1 MLMREKWKRI
11 LSLTLFLCVLLAE
24 IPLTALA
31 EEQMESGLV
40 LNLEEQA
47 AVPQDSPGLETED
60 TVSGSGKIVLSTE
73 IGEVHPAV
81 GPPEGE
87 TVFDAEGQ
95 SASTGSDV
103 ALGFDDIS
111 DADIQF
117 DDANFME
124 VTFEEEAETLEA
136 EAAVLQD
143 IPWCK
148 ITTSPSNLVLTEGT
162 SQTVRIQYDG
172 NLFKANVGWGTN
184 DSNLVSAKF
193 GAWKNKS
200 STLTIS
206 GKKAGTAKI
215 QVVMSN
221 ALTGL
226 KLDTAEI
233 KVVVVSQDTLTLSAS
248 KVNVKPGSQVTVT
261 AVVGGYKGNSHIQC
275 GNNNKNVVSCTT
287 GSWSGNCVPL
297 TIKGIAEGTATIKVQ
312 YVANDKVIGEKE
324 LVVDCSSPGS
334 DGGGNGGNGGG
345 GGLPW
350 VRLTLNVSSL
360 SVEQGKNAIIQASY
374 SGCSSAVYLQCG
386 SSNPNAFTA
395 SAGSWSG
402 NTAPLTITG
411 KAPGS
416 GTLTVYLKSQ
426 LGGITLASASVR
438 TVSVY
443 APTKPDIETSPAALT
458 LKSTTCDQI
467 RFTVSGVSGKIY
479 LCYENNASRC
489 YSLKWGSWSGYS
501 IPLMVTGLNAG
512 SGKVTVTLK
521 DSAGKELKRV
531 EIPVTVQPEGKP
543 SLKASVSSL
552 SVSRGGSKNIT
563 FSTSNCNEEVLL
575 RCISTGTI
583 SCAWETQSP
592 EGASLRVTG
601 VSKGSGQV
609 TVELVSKSSG
619 AVLDSRQI
627 SVQVGG
633 KNITDVSYSFK
644 NYSRPR
650 IPLELCQIIFGKTE
664 FARIVYEKDVGN
676 GGVCFGMAST
686 SGMIYQA
693 ISDFAL
699 SQFSGASSIAQLR
712 KDTRNISVNL
722 LLHELIEAMHVSQLS
737 IAMTRSYGVASVA
750 NTAIREIDAGRPIV
764 LCIYGNGAGHAILG
778 YDYFVS
784 ENTLNITVYDS
795 NYPQSERTLVL
806 RKSSSD
812 APYSSWSYSPLGWG
826 GGSLN
831 CITIST
837 LENIWR
843 NRGKSE
849 VARTNFNL
857 NDEDTNVYKLRENN
871 LLATSENDFRLYVF
885 DEEHPGSQGELA
897 LEYQNGELK
906 YQNEKRGV
914 QEIELIGVLP
924 DSTGGQST
932 HFFTLPVDYYTIEDT
947 DTTGDNFF
955 SATLTNLDLSVSVE
969 AGIDSFS
976 FYAMDKQTTVGAI
989 LDVPENVPYSITL
1002 GSSLLNAPAQKISGL
1017 GTGEIIGA
1025 SLDDGILGLLGIE
1038 ANGMLSIESKESIHT
1053 IATSCSEGG
1062 SITPVDAVKEGESRL
1077 ISITPASG
1085 YRISRV
1091 YVDGEDVGIT
1101 DSWNFENITD
1111 SHSVYAQFSAD
1122 ISACTVKLSAYNFTL
1137 GDIPQHPT
1145 VTVTSP
1151 EGSTLVEGTDYQLHY
1166 TDDNVPGTASVFIE
1180 SVDGGSYAG
1189 FIKEDYQIEAKGVDS
1204 ISVLSRNSDGS
1215 TVTVNYTC
1223 TQKSILL
1230 VVAYNEQ
1237 GKLYAVEEK
1246 TIVPEETFAQFDFS
1260 KERIP
1265 SQYTLKAFI
1274 ITDDRILSAHCVE

>member
-1 MLMREKWKRI
+1 MREKWKHI
-11 LSLTLFLCVLLAE
+11 LSMTMVLCVLLTE
-24 IPLTALA
+24 IPLTVLA
-31 EEQMESGLV
+31 EEQTENDLV
-40 LNLEEQA
+40 LNLEEQVG
-47 AVPQDSPGLETED
+47 VPQDSPGMETED
-60 TVSGSGKIVLSTE
+60 TVTDSGKIVLSTE
-73 IGEVHPAV
+73 IGEVHPAS

-87 TVFDAEGQ
+87 MVFEAEGQ
-95 SASTGSDV
+95 SASTGNDV
-103 ALGFDDIS
+103 ALGFDDIP
-111 DADIQF
+111 DENIQF
-117 DDANFME
+117 EDANFME
-124 VTFEEEAETLEA
+124 VTFEEEAQLLEG
-136 EAAVLQD
+136 EVAVLQGL
-143 IPWCK
+143 PWCK
-148 ITTSPSNLVLTEGT
+148 ITASPDNLVLTEGT

-172 NLFKANVGWGTN
+172 NLLKANVGWGTN
-184 DSNLVSAKF
+184 DSSLVSAKF
-193 GAWKNKS
+193 GTWEKKS
-200 STLTIS
+200 STLTIT

-226 KLDTAEI
+226 KLDTVEI
-233 KVVVVSQDTLTLSAS
+233 KVVVTPQDTLTLSAS
-248 KVNVKPGSQVTVT
+248 KVNVKPGGQVTVT

-275 GNNNKNVVSCTT
+275 GNNNKKVVSCTT
-287 GSWSGNCVPL
+287 GNWSGNCVPL
-297 TIKGIAEGTATIKVQ
+297 TIKGIAAGTATIKVQ
-312 YVANDKVIGEKE
+312 YIANDKVIGEKD
-324 LVVDCSSPGS
+324 LIVDCSSDS
-334 DGGGNGGNGGG
+334 DDNNDGNGDNGGG
-345 GGLPW
+345 GGSLPW
-350 VRLTLNVSSL
+350 VKLTLNVSSL
-360 SVEQGKNAIIQASY
+360 SVEQGKTAIIQASY

-386 SSNPNAFTA
+386 SSNPNSFTV

-402 NTAPLTITG
+402 NTAPLTVKG
-411 KAPGS
+411 NAPGS
-416 GTLTVYLKSQ
+416 GTLTVYLKSR

-443 APTKPDIETSPAALT
+443 AVTKPEIKASPAALT

-489 YSLKWGSWSGYS
+489 YSLKWGNWSGYS

-512 SGKVTVTLK
+512 TGKVTVTLK
-521 DSAGKELKRV
+521 NSADKELKRI
-531 EIPVTVQPEGKP
+531 EIPITVQPEGKP
-543 SLKASVSSL
+543 TLKASVSSL

-575 RCISTGTI
+575 RCISIGTI
-583 SCAWETQSP
+583 SCAWETQNP

-609 TVELVSKSSG
+609 TVELVSKGSG
-619 AVLDSRQI
+619 TVLDSRQI

-650 IPLELCQIIFGKTE
+650 IPLELCQLIFGKTE
-664 FARIVYEKDVGN
+664 FARIVYEEDVGN

-686 SGMIYQA
+686 SSMIYQT
-693 ISDFAL
+693 ISDFAV
-699 SQFSGASSIAQLR
+699 SQFSGVSSIAQLR
-712 KDTRNISVNL
+712 KDTRNTSVNL

-737 IAMTRSYGVASVA
+737 SAMTRSYGVASVA

-764 LCIYGNGAGHAILG
+764 LCIYGNGSGHAILG
-778 YDYFVS
+778 YDYSVFG
-784 ENTLNITVYDS
+784 NTLNITVYDS

-806 RKSSSD
+806 KKSSSD
-812 APYSSWSYSPLGWG
+812 AAYSSWSYSPLGWG

-831 CITIST
+831 CITISV

-849 VARTNFNL
+849 IARTNFNL

-885 DEEHPGSQGELA
+885 DEDHPDSRGELA

-906 YQNEKRGV
+906 YQDEKRGV

-924 DSTGGQST
+924 DSTGGQNT

-947 DTTGDNFF
+947 DTADDSLF

-989 LDVPENVPYSITL
+989 LDVPDNVPYSITL
-1002 GSSLLNAPAQKISGL
+1002 GSSLLDGSAQKVSGL
-1017 GTGEIIGA
+1017 GTGDIIGA
-1025 SLDDGILGLLGIE
+1025 SLDDGMLGLLGIE
-1038 ANGMLSIESKESIHT
+1038 ANGTLSIEAKESTHT

-1062 SITPVDAVKEGESRL
+1062 SITPTDTVKEGDSLL
-1077 ISITPASG
+1077 ISITPESG
-1085 YRISRV
+1085 YRISNV
-1091 YVDGEDVGIT
+1091 YVDGEDVGIA

-1122 ISACTVKLSAYNFTL
+1122 ISTCTVKLSAYSFTSETL
-1137 GDIPQHPT
+1137 PQRPS
-1145 VTVTSP
+1145 VTVTNP
-1151 EGSTLVEGTDYQLHY
+1151 EGNILVEGTDYQLHY
-1166 TDDNVPGTASVFIE
+1166 TGDNAPGTASVFIE
-1180 SVDGGSYAG
+1180 SVDGGAYAG
-1189 FIKEDYQIEAKGVDS
+1189 FVKEDYRIEAEGVDS
-1204 ISVLSRNSDGS
+1204 IYALSRNSDS
-1215 TVTVNYTC
+1215 SLVTVNFTC
-1223 TQKSILL
+1223 NQSSILI
-1230 VVAYNEQ
+1230 VAAYNEQ
-1237 GKLYAVEEK
+1237 EMLYTVREK
-1246 TIVPEETFAQFDFS
+1246 VIVPGETSVQFDFS
-1260 KERIP
+1260 EERIP
-1265 SQYTLKAFI
+1265 SQYMLKAFM
-1274 ITDDRILSAHCVE
+1274 ITDDRTLSAYCVG